1 MFTTETGNA
10 DKSLKMSAKSSM
22 QIWFEV
28 IKNFRILN
36 LQYHHSPTFLTL

>member
-10 DKSLKMSAKSSM
+10 DKSLKTSAKSSM

-28 IKNFRILN
+28 IKNVRIFN
-36 LQYHHSPTFLTL
+36 FQYHHSPTFMLW